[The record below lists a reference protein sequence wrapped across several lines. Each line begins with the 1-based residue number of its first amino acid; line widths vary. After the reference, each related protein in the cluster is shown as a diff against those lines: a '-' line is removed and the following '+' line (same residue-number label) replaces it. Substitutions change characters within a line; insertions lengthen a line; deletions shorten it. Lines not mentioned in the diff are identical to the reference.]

1 MIETSKR
8 DTIKAHEAY
17 YNHGILSWLSKA
29 ISGRENRNKYDI
41 TINGNIAANNF
52 TDALGYPMSWYTTL
66 GTFSFNAWDSTVR
79 TGTINTSANLTGLI
93 KVGNKLRFTQS
104 GTVKY
109 AIVTAITL
117 TTITCFLPNGS
128 TLDTGVAVT
137 DMYFSNI
144 AQPFGF
150 PLDPTNWT
158 LQTIS
163 TADVAQG
170 TPTNGIWY
178 NIGGINLPIGIGVWR
193 VKFSC
198 PVNPYHT
205 SAVPIFQETAL
216 STSTSSVSD
225 NTLKVLTAASNV
237 LEVNQTIYKE
247 SIITLTSK
255 TTYNLID
262 RTLLTLS
269 AIRHLSNN
277 YNIPTI
283 ISAECA
289 YL

>member
-8 DTIKAHEAY
+8 DTVKSHEAY

-29 ISGRENRNKYDI
+29 ISGRKNRNKYDI

-66 GTFSFNAWDSTVR
+66 GAFSFNAWDSTVR

-109 AIVTAITL
+109 AIVTAITSA
-117 TTITCFLPNGS
+117 TITCFLPNGS
-128 TLDTGVAVT
+128 TLDNGVAVT

-150 PLDPTNWT
+150 PLDPDIWSLIFSDT
-158 LQTIS
+158 S
-163 TADVAQG
+163 TVSYPNPASG
-170 TPTNGIWY
+170 TYYYSG
-178 NIGGINLPIGIGVWR
+178 LSAPIGIGIWELE
-193 VKFSC
+193 
-198 PVNPYHT
+198 YALLAQAT
-205 SAVPIFQETAL
+205 MATANYLSYQVTL
-216 STSTSSVSD
+216 STGNATETDARFNSTIVEYNSFLALPVAKK
-225 NTLKVLTAASNV
+225 NIVNFTAKTQVYLNYKTLNPNCTG
-237 LEVNQTIYKE
+237 IYIVG
-247 SIITLTSK
+247 SPYST
-255 TTYNLID
+255 
-262 RTLLTLS
+262 
-269 AIRHLSNN
+269 
-277 YNIPTI
+277 TI
-283 ISAECA
+283 IKAKSI